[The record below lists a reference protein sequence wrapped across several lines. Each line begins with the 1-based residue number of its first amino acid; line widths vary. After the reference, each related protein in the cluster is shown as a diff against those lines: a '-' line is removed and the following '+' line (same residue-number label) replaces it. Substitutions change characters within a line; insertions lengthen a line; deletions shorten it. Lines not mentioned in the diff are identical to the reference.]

1 MVLYTCNACLKEFNK
16 KSNYL
21 QHVENKKKP
30 CIQTINNYPKLPDIT
45 HDLCKITQDL
55 CKITQNYPNLE
66 TFEKNINFN
75 KNFTNEKIID
85 NSDNLSENF
94 NNNNLINNNNI
105 LEHKC
110 NYCYKTFKTIYNL
123 QRHLKGRCKVK
134 KIDDEK
140 KENIFNNL
148 LEKEQKFN
156 LLMNNFEILQQ
167 SNKNLQEHFI
177 NSQENIKKL
186 QENFINSQ
194 ENNKKL
200 QENNKNLQKQIK
212 ELENKLK
219 ENNKNYDEKI
229 KNIITKNINSNNT
242 NNTNN
247 TNNIVNNTNIV
258 NNNIVIPSS
267 KLVNFGKEDLSKIE
281 YSEIM
286 KKIYSPFTNGT
297 TLFNELL
304 LLIHFNPNHPE
315 FQNIY
320 MSDNNREHY
329 MSYEDNEW
337 KLSES
342 AYNTI
347 IQQIHDLKELNEDNF
362 IEVFEDKNHKYYK
375 PTEKLYSNLN
385 KYFEEDDNGKRNTEF
400 MKIVDKKLKATLYNN
415 KDKTKENYKKLK
427 DDIVKDKSDKLIK

>member
-1 MVLYTCNACLKEFNK
+1 MVKHICPTCFKEFK
-16 KSNYL
+16 KKTHYIN
-21 QHVENKKKP
+21 HTEHKKKP
-30 CIQTINNYPKLPDIT
+30 CKPKE
-45 HDLCKITQDL
+45 
-55 CKITQNYPNLE
+55 PNLDNNSSNLDI
-66 TFEKNINFN
+66 FSQNLPNIQNI
-75 KNFTNEKIID
+75 TEKIIILD
-85 NSDNLSENF
+85 KLKNTESLIEPKINQNLTNEELCQNNCNF
-94 NNNNLINNNNI
+94 
-105 LEHKC
+105 
-110 NYCYKTFKTIYNL
+110 CYKSFKDKYSL
-123 QRHLKGRCKVK
+123 QRHLKDRCKVK
-134 KIDDEK
+134 KIDNEK
-140 KENIFNNL
+140 KEQILNNL
-148 LEKEQKFN
+148 IEKEKIN
-156 LLMNNFEILQQ
+156 ILLNNFEIQQKSILNLQE
-167 SNKNLQEHFI
+167 SNKN
-177 NSQENIKKL
+177 
-186 QENFINSQ
+186 
-194 ENNKKL
+194 L
-200 QENNKNLQKQIK
+200 QENNKNLEKQIK
-212 ELENKLK
+212 ELEKKLK
-219 ENNKNYDEKI
+219 ESNKNYDEQI
-229 KNIITKNINSNNT
+229 KNVITKNINS

-329 MSYEDNEW
+329 MSFEDNEW

-347 IQQIHDLKELNEDNF
+347 VQQIHDLKELNEDNF

-385 KYFEEDDNGKRNTEF
+385 KYFEEDDNGKRNIEF

-415 KDKTKENYKKLK
+415 KDKIKENFKKLK
-427 DDIVKDKSDKLIK
+427 DDVIKDKNDKLIK

>member
-1 MVLYTCNACLKEFNK
+1 M
-16 KSNYL
+16 
-21 QHVENKKKP
+21 
-30 CIQTINNYPKLPDIT
+30 
-45 HDLCKITQDL
+45 
-55 CKITQNYPNLE
+55 
-66 TFEKNINFN
+66 
-75 KNFTNEKIID
+75 
-85 NSDNLSENF
+85 
-94 NNNNLINNNNI
+94 
-105 LEHKC
+105 
-110 NYCYKTFKTIYNL
+110 
-123 QRHLKGRCKVK
+123 
-134 KIDDEK
+134 
-140 KENIFNNL
+140 L
-148 LEKEQKFN
+148 L
-156 LLMNNFEILQQ
+156 NNFEILQENFKKSQ
-167 SNKNLQEHFI
+167 ENNKSLQEHFI
-177 NSQENIKKL
+177 ISQE
-186 QENFINSQ
+186 S
-194 ENNKKL
+194 
-200 QENNKNLQKQIK
+200 NKNLQKQIK

-229 KNIITKNINSNNT
+229 KNIITKNINS

-347 IQQIHDLKELNEDNF
+347 IQQSMI
-362 IEVFEDKNHKYYK
+362 
-375 PTEKLYSNLN
+375 
-385 KYFEEDDNGKRNTEF
+385 
-400 MKIVDKKLKATLYNN
+400 
-415 KDKTKENYKKLK
+415 
-427 DDIVKDKSDKLIK
+427 